1 MQDQL
6 APNKTGNQMGRLDP
20 SSTGYDQEAGNQ
32 NLMGTMPQRY
42 GSQGGMAMRSS
53 MQTPMMQGGE
63 GGSRREKMR
72 IYREKHREAKE
83 TFARIA
89 GVPVETE
96 ADAVEVMARKLKGGT
111 YRIRELLIPI
121 FRNGL
126 CSYVS
131 PSTMEIQKICTDE
144 KNTLWDE
151 TKRLTNPQEV
161 YVDPSDRLY
170 EMKQKLFHEMSR
182 K

>member
-42 GSQGGMAMRSS
+42 GSQGGMAMRSA

-89 GVPVETE
+89 GVPVESE
-96 ADAVEVMARKLKGGT
+96 ADAVEVMARMLKGGT
-111 YRIRELLIPI
+111 YREVAQLI
-121 FRNGL
+121 FASAHF
-126 CSYVS
+126 CWA
-131 PSTMEIQKICTDE
+131 CDE
-144 KNTLWDE
+144 KNAE
-151 TKRLTNPQEV
+151 QELAE
-161 YVDPSDRLY
+161 SER
-170 EMKQKLFHEMSR
+170 
-182 K
+182 

>member
-42 GSQGGMAMRSS
+42 GSQGGMAMRSA

-111 YRIRELLIPI
+111 YREVAQLI
-121 FRNGL
+121 FASAHF
-126 CSYVS
+126 CWA
-131 PSTMEIQKICTDE
+131 CDE
-144 KNTLWDE
+144 KNAE
-151 TKRLTNPQEV
+151 QELAE
-161 YVDPSDRLY
+161 SER
-170 EMKQKLFHEMSR
+170 
-182 K
+182 

>member
-1 MQDQL
+1 
-6 APNKTGNQMGRLDP
+6 MGRLDP

-42 GSQGGMAMRSS
+42 GSQGGMAMRSA

-111 YRIRELLIPI
+111 YREVAQLI
-121 FRNGL
+121 FASAHF
-126 CSYVS
+126 CWA
-131 PSTMEIQKICTDE
+131 CDE
-144 KNTLWDE
+144 KNAE
-151 TKRLTNPQEV
+151 QELAE
-161 YVDPSDRLY
+161 SER
-170 EMKQKLFHEMSR
+170 
-182 K
+182 

>member
-42 GSQGGMAMRSS
+42 GSQGGMAMRSA

-96 ADAVEVMARKLKGGT
+96 ADAVTVMARALKEGT
-111 YRIRELLIPI
+111 YREVAQLI
-121 FRNGL
+121 FASAHF
-126 CSYVS
+126 CWA
-131 PSTMEIQKICTDE
+131 CDE
-144 KNTLWDE
+144 KNAE
-151 TKRLTNPQEV
+151 QELAEGE
-161 YVDPSDRLY
+161 R
-170 EMKQKLFHEMSR
+170 R
-182 K
+182 